1 MSIFTH
7 LIDTVKKNGAAYV
20 VLIDPDKNDENSI
33 QDRVLK
39 ANESGVD
46 ALFVG
51 GSLMMDT
58 KCVERVK
65 LIKSCSNIPNLTC
78 NIQPKIPVPGISCHY
93 RLKHKRIRKNT
104 KPLGPIGP
112 GNLGPGPGYHVC
124 TIRAMHCGCCR
135 QKAPRSRMSSVHSG
149 VQARS

>member
-46 ALFVG
+46 ALFV
-51 GSLMMDT
+51 
-58 KCVERVK
+58 
-65 LIKSCSNIPNLTC
+65 
-78 NIQPKIPVPGISCHY
+78 H
-93 RLKHKRIRKNT
+93 
-104 KPLGPIGP
+104 
-112 GNLGPGPGYHVC
+112 
-124 TIRAMHCGCCR
+124 
-135 QKAPRSRMSSVHSG
+135 
-149 VQARS
+149 ARSVLRVEEYSRRVR